1 MSGAFL
7 GEFSWLIWSS
17 FFRGGIPPR
26 TFCCSSGEETGDW
39 EPFSGFEGDVL
50 MIDLF
55 FVG

>member
-50 MIDLF
+50 MIDLY
-55 FVG
+55 